1 MICSEFVSRFSE
13 FYDAPIGAPER
24 LEAEAH
30 MASCEKCARY
40 REVVS
45 RSVALLNAMPK
56 AELAE
61 SFRPRLQ
68 HRLFHLDDGSSVAQ
82 TGRGSATPAVTVLGM
97 AILLTAVAWS
107 PTIGSGIPEVALP
120 AIVVS
125 GPPMPAPF
133 FDPDALRPTPDA
145 LRPTPDALRPT
156 PVSSGVPASSSLFP
170 GGLWSDAKSLLYEY
184 SPMSERYRGDRD
196 RGERLLRRTGLD

>member
-1 MICSEFVSRFSE
+1 
-13 FYDAPIGAPER
+13 
-24 LEAEAH
+24 

-40 REVVS
+40 QEVVS
-45 RSVALLNAMPK
+45 RSVALLHVMPR

-68 HRLFHLDDGSSVAQ
+68 HRLFHLDDGGSVAQ

-97 AILLTAVAWS
+97 AILLTAIAWS
-107 PTIGSGIPEVALP
+107 PTIGSGVPEVELP

-125 GPPMPAPF
+125 GPPLLDPLL
-133 FDPDALRPTPDA
+133 DPDAAGLM
-145 LRPTPDALRPT
+145 
-156 PVSSGVPASSSLFP
+156 PVSSGVPASSDLFP

-184 SPMSERYRGDRD
+184 SPMSERYRGQRNP
-196 RGERLLRRTGLD
+196 GERVLRRTGLD

>member
-1 MICSEFVSRFSE
+1 
-13 FYDAPIGAPER
+13 
-24 LEAEAH
+24 
-30 MASCEKCARY
+30 MASCGKCARY
-40 REVVS
+40 QEAVS
-45 RSVALLNAMPK
+45 RSVALLHAMPR

-68 HRLFHLDDGSSVAQ
+68 HRLFHLDDARTVAQ

-107 PTIGSGIPEVALP
+107 PTMGNSVPEVALP

-125 GPPMPAPF
+125 GPPMPAPLL
-133 FDPDALRPTPDA
+133 DSDALG
-145 LRPTPDALRPT
+145 PT
-156 PVSSGVPASSSLFP
+156 PVSSGLPASSGLFP
-170 GGLWSDAKSLLYEY
+170 GGLWSDARNLLYEY

-196 RGERLLRRTGLD
+196 RGERVLRRTGLD

>member
-1 MICSEFVSRFSE
+1 MSCSEFLSQFSE
-13 FYDAPIGAPER
+13 FYDAPTGAPIR
-24 LEAEAH
+24 QEAEAH

-40 REVVS
+40 QEVVS
-45 RSVALLNAMPK
+45 RSVALLHVMPR

-68 HRLFHLDDGSSVAQ
+68 HRLFHLDDAGSVAQ

-125 GPPMPAPF
+125 GPPMPASPL
-133 FDPDALRPTPDA
+133 DPDALG
-145 LRPTPDALRPT
+145 PT
-156 PVSSGVPASSSLFP
+156 PVSTDVPAPSGLFP

-196 RGERLLRRTGLD
+196 RGEQMLRRTGLD